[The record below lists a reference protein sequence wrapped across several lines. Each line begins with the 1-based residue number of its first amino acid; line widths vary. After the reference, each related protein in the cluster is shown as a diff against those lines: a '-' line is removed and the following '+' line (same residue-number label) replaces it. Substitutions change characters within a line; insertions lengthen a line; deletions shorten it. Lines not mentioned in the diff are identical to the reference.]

1 MSLSGAGRSPLNPLI
16 LRPND
21 DTEVLIKVMIF
32 LLRQVGGSIA
42 LSDIEQSNILEES
55 LDTLEIFKNE
65 IGVLTI
71 RIKDDQ

>member
-1 MSLSGAGRSPLNPLI
+1 MSLSGAGRSPLNPLFV
-16 LRPND
+16 RPND

-32 LLRQVGGSIA
+32 LLRLVGGSIA
-42 LSDIEQSNILEES
+42 LSDIEQSNILEEN

-71 RIKDDQ
+71 RVKDDQ